1 MFVPYFLFLNVK
13 FNVTV
18 PPIYYHTKIAP
29 RIKGYLDIPQPHITH
44 KEARD
49 LISLATYYKILLIK
63 SLVLSF
69 PRTPLTL
76 PSFSNFLSNHWQVI
90 HFGLPTIIC
99 TSPLITGHGLVSF
112 FCLPTFFVVISLFIV
127 IKICD

>member
-29 RIKGYLDIPQPHITH
+29 RIKGYLDHTCTH

-49 LISLATYYKILLIK
+49 LISLATYYRILPNKL
-63 SLVLSF
+63 LVLSL
-69 PRTPLTL
+69 PNTPLIL
-76 PSFSNFLSNHWQVI
+76 P
-90 HFGLPTIIC
+90 P
-99 TSPLITGHGLVSF
+99 F
-112 FCLPTFFVVISLFIV
+112 FR
-127 IKICD
+127 